1 MNNIK
6 KIYNVLNNKFEII
19 INFKLLNKKKMDDIK
34 QIVKLQNIDL
44 LKRIGDDKFITDK
57 DKQSFIDKYNK
68 INYRKFKIINEK
80 KDENILENYIKINNR
95 VLKKQ

>member
-1 MNNIK
+1 MMNNIK

-19 INFKLLNKKKMDDIK
+19 IILKLKYIMEDIKKIVELQNILLLNKIA
-34 QIVKLQNIDL
+34 
-44 LKRIGDDKFITDK
+44 DDKFNDESDK
-57 DKQSFIDKYNK
+57 KKFIDKYNK

>member
-6 KIYNVLNNKFEII
+6 KIYNVHNNKFEII
-19 INFKLLNKKKMDDIK
+19 IILKLKYIMEDIKKIVELQNILLLNKIA
-34 QIVKLQNIDL
+34 
-44 LKRIGDDKFITDK
+44 DDKFNDESDK
-57 DKQSFIDKYNK
+57 KKFIDKYNK

>member
-19 INFKLLNKKKMDDIK
+19 IILKLKYIMEDIKKIVELQNILLLNKIA
-34 QIVKLQNIDL
+34 
-44 LKRIGDDKFITDK
+44 DDKFNDESDK
-57 DKQSFIDKYNK
+57 KKFIDKYNK

>member
-6 KIYNVLNNKFEII
+6 KIYNVHNNKFEII
-19 INFKLLNKKKMDDIK
+19 ILNNIKNIMEDIKKIVELQNILLLNKIA
-34 QIVKLQNIDL
+34 
-44 LKRIGDDKFITDK
+44 DDKFNDESDK
-57 DKQSFIDKYNK
+57 KKFIDKYNK

>member
-19 INFKLLNKKKMDDIK
+19 IILKLKYIMEDIK
-34 QIVKLQNIDL
+34 KIVELQNIL
-44 LKRIGDDKFITDK
+44 LLSKIADDKFNNESDK
-57 DKQSFIDKYNK
+57 KKFIDKYNK